1 MPGRR
6 YPDRPRQGGRPVNQ
20 EVLIERLF
28 QALVNG
34 NRSAAREI
42 VAETLQAGISAE
54 EVLSDLF
61 WPTLTLLNK
70 LHRADQLA
78 MMGHHF
84 ATRLL
89 RSLADQMQ
97 LRLQRHPS
105 LSKRVLIVCGPTEQ
119 NELAACMAAD
129 LVEARGFDVSFAGGG
144 VPADEVMARV
154 GEHRPDTL
162 LIFSSSAR
170 DLPDIRRMI
179 DRLHEMNVCPHMQ
192 IVVGGGVFNRADGL
206 AEEIGA
212 DLFVSELGEIASE
225 LVENAD
231 VRASPGQRTV
241 GRKRR
246 SNDSNVAGSCGI
258 DNCDE
263 DDDRDEE
270 VRRIHTDAA

>member
-1 MPGRR
+1 M
-6 YPDRPRQGGRPVNQ
+6 NQ